1 MNERSFIVKGPD
13 MSEQSQRRG
22 GQTREAII
30 QAAHDLFIQ
39 QGYHGTSMRQ
49 ISQKAEIALGGLY
62 NHFAS
67 KEEVFQAVFL
77 EYHPYREVLPAILAA
92 HAETIEQF
100 ANDTIR
106 RMLSAMHGQPEFLNL
121 MFIEVVEFKSTH
133 TQQLFTTLMPQLTQ
147 ILQNVVEVNS
157 NRLRPI
163 PAPMLLR
170 VYFGQFFGYFL
181 TDIIFAAQ
189 APAEFREGAVDY
201 FVDIFLHGVLRENHE
216 AEAT

>member
-1 MNERSFIVKGPD
+1 
-13 MSEQSQRRG
+13 MSEPSQRRG
-22 GQTREAII
+22 EQTRSAIV

-49 ISQKAEIALGGLY
+49 ISRKAKIALGGLY

-67 KEEVFQAVFL
+67 KAEVFEAVFL
-77 EYHPYREVLPAILAA
+77 KYHPYQEVIPAVLVAPA
-92 HAETIEQF
+92 DTIEQF

-106 RMLSAMHGQPEFLNL
+106 RMLSAIQGQPEFLNL
-121 MFIEVVEFKSTH
+121 MFIEVVEFKNVH
-133 TQQLFTTLMPQLTQ
+133 TQQLFTTLMPQLNQ
-147 ILQNVVEVNS
+147 ILQNVIDLNGD
-157 NRLRPI
+157 RLRPM

-181 TDIIFAAQ
+181 TEIILADQ
-189 APAEFREGAVDY
+189 ASAEFREGAVDY
-201 FVDIFLHGVLRENHE
+201 FVETFLHGVLRETNA